1 MFIIANCFRWS
12 RWQIFTCHSTP
23 PTPAK
28 PKKQFS
34 SNVCDAI
41 QSFILSFQLMN
52 LNYLVYKPVFLQS
65 KFTLRIIKNMNVCWT
80 VTFSIFLRPEWR
92 ILWKKKTKQTYSV
105 LLFVFISFTQMF
117 QGSLVSSIAYEKKNS
132 QKTTELVV
140 QVLSLEL
147 SE

>member
-1 MFIIANCFRWS
+1 MFIIANCFSWS

-92 ILWKKKTKQTYSV
+92 ILWKKKQNKHILYFYLS
-105 LLFVFISFTQMF
+105 SFPSHRCF
-117 QGSLVSSIAYEKKNS
+117 RGVSF
-132 QKTTELVV
+132 
-140 QVLSLEL
+140 QVLHMRRKIHRKLQNLL
-147 SE
+147 SRSSVWS

>member
-1 MFIIANCFRWS
+1 
-12 RWQIFTCHSTP
+12 
-23 PTPAK
+23 
-28 PKKQFS
+28 
-34 SNVCDAI
+34 
-41 QSFILSFQLMN
+41 
-52 LNYLVYKPVFLQS
+52 
-65 KFTLRIIKNMNVCWT
+65 MNVCWT

-117 QGSLVSSIAYEKKNS
+117 QGSLVSSIAYKKKNS